1 MDFFA
6 AQDLARRNS
15 GILVGGFLLAL
26 VVITL
31 AVYLAVAVL
40 LDLRTIA
47 HDGRSQLWD
56 SRLFLIV
63 ALGVG
68 LLIGGGSVYRFMELA
83 SGGGSAVAAG
93 LGGRLV
99 DRSTTDAMER
109 RLINVIEEMALASG
123 IPAPPVYV
131 LDAENTINAFAAGA
145 RPSEA
150 VVAVTR
156 GTLEQLS
163 RDELQGVV
171 AHEFSHIL
179 NGDMGLNLRL
189 IGLLHGILLLTL
201 TGRVLARARGRN
213 AAPAVMLGVALIV
226 IGYIGVLCGKLI
238 KAAVS
243 RQREFLADAAAVQFT
258 RNPEG
263 LAGALQRIAATGSM
277 IHHPQAEEASHM
289 LFDDSDRMT
298 RLFATH
304 PPIDDRL
311 ARLGVGYRLR
321 HRRRQADVAGE
332 GRASRGSLT
341 PFSISANVGALVPE
355 GIAQAA
361 TVIDG
366 LDESLRAATHHP
378 GDAAN
383 LALSLF
389 LDPGD
394 LAIRNRQQDLLVER
408 LGVSAA
414 ETVAKYAASLD
425 QAKHPLRLHA
435 LDLSLAALR
444 LLSPRRRE
452 GLLQAVDAMIAA
464 DGRTSI
470 REYALRRLLH
480 RGLQGPVA
488 QAPLESAQVA
498 HHCGVLFA
506 LIARA
511 GHPGD
516 ATQAAAAYEAA
527 RRLAPVDA
535 LPDLAEAATRR
546 TEEIDL
552 ALTQLASATPIF
564 RRKLVESCAAAALHD
579 KKVTAGE
586 YETLRAV
593 CDTLESPLP
602 LLPDSAFEAA

>member
-15 GILVGGFLLAL
+15 RILVGGFLLAL

-31 AVYLAVAVL
+31 AVYLAVAVS
-40 LDLRTIA
+40 LDLRTVA

-56 SRLFLIV
+56 SRLFLVV

-83 SGGGSAVAAG
+83 SGGGSAVATG

-99 DRSTTDAMER
+99 DRSTTDALER
-109 RLINVIEEMALASG
+109 RLINVVEEMALASG

-263 LAGALQRIAATGSM
+263 LAGALQHIAATGSM

-311 ARLGVGYRLR
+311 TRLGVGYRLR
-321 HRRRQADVAGE
+321 HRRRQADAAGE
-332 GRASRGSLT
+332 GRASRGMT
-341 PFSISANVGALVPE
+341 PSSISANVGVLVPE
-355 GIAQAA
+355 SIAQAA

-394 LAIRNRQQDLLVER
+394 PAIRNRQQDLLVKR
-408 LGVSAA
+408 LGEREAGA
-414 ETVAKYAASLD
+414 IAKYAASLD

-444 LLSPRRRE
+444 LLSPQRRE
-452 GLLQAVDAMIAA
+452 DLLQTVDAMIAA
-464 DGRTSI
+464 DGKTSI
-470 REYALRRLLH
+470 REYALRRLLY
-480 RGLQGPVA
+480 RGLQGPLA
-488 QAPLESAQVA
+488 QSPLDPSQVA
-498 HHCGVLFA
+498 RHCGVLLA

-516 ATQAAAAYEAA
+516 ATQAAAAYEVA

-546 TEEIDL
+546 TEDIDL
-552 ALTQLASATPIF
+552 ALSQLASANPIF
-564 RRKLVESCAAAALHD
+564 RRKLIEACAAAALHD
-579 KKVTAGE
+579 QKITAGE

-602 LLPDSAFEAA
+602 LLPDSAFETA